1 MSRGGDRAE
10 LFFEHREGSNVA
22 FEQQAVKSASRSIT
36 QGVGIRVLQGDAIG
50 YAYTEDLSR
59 DAMRRAADTAARIA
73 SRGDRAEPVDVMH
86 YESADHINLG
96 TGEDISIWELADIV
110 RKIVHPAARIVFDR
124 SKPDG
129 SPRKLLDVN
138 RLRALNWRHRIE
150 LRDGIASTYDW
161 FISHQS
167 SVMESVASSLVHSGD

>member
-10 LFFEHREGSNVA
+10 LFFEHREGANIA

-86 YESADHINLG
+86 YESADHFRPDAGTVDVAPADKVNL
-96 TGEDISIWELADIV
+96 IRRADD
-110 RKIVHPAARIVFDR
+110 AARAFDA
-124 SKPDG
+124 S
-129 SPRKLLDVN
+129 
-138 RLRALNWRHRIE
+138 
-150 LRDGIASTYDW
+150 IARVDIN
-161 FISHQS
+161 FIDE
-167 SVMESVASSLVHSGD
+167 MK